1 MALWNLKGDW
11 PCLGRGRS
19 CLLDYQFPLKS
30 RNPDKGIGKID
41 LLGVTDQGRLM
52 VIELKV
58 KPPNRNSR
66 DAPVSALMQ
75 GLRYAAIVEAN
86 LNVIAKEAMELFD
99 VKIIEDMPIVQI
111 LAPKAW
117 WYGWLKLKES
127 TRNKAG
133 CWEQEFIK
141 LASDVEKQLGA
152 EVQCVALDD
161 VDCTSIDYGPDGR
174 KPQLVGQVPA
184 LYPVR
189 PCEVPAIGSALL
201 SHRPEG

>member
-1 MALWNLKGDW
+1 
-11 PCLGRGRS
+11 
-19 CLLDYQFPLKS
+19 
-30 RNPDKGIGKID
+30 
-41 LLGVTDQGRLM
+41 M

-58 KPPNRNSR
+58 KPTNSR
-66 DAPVSALMQ
+66 GDAPVSAMMQ

-86 LNVIAKEAMELFD
+86 LNVIAKEAKEQFD
-99 VKIIEDMPIVQI
+99 VRIVEDVPVVQI
-111 LAPKAW
+111 LAPVAW
-117 WYGWLKLKES
+117 WCGWLKLKKS
-127 TRNKAG
+127 TRKKAEY
-133 CWEQEFIK
+133 WEHEFIK
-141 LASDVEKQLGA
+141 LTRDVEKQLGV

-189 PCEVPAIGSALL
+189 PCEVPAIGSALP